1 MQVLRTGKR
10 ALALAGLGWIV
21 LAAGCASAPRV
32 PMPLMVHV
40 RITAS
45 DDINPDT
52 TGRASP
58 VVVRMFQLHD
68 AGNFGNADFFAIYDH
83 EKETLAAD
91 LLGSAEYVLRP
102 GESRDLDLQPDPN
115 VQNLAVMGAFRD
127 LASSQW
133 RASWHL
139 PPPPK
144 KPRKAPLQVQVTIMH
159 NAIAIAAAAPPVK
172 GH

>member
-1 MQVLRTGKR
+1 MQALQTGKR
-10 ALALAGLGWIV
+10 ALALAGLGWV
-21 LAAGCASAPRV
+21 ALAAGCASAPRAPV
-32 PMPLMVHV
+32 PLMVHV
-40 RITAS
+40 RITAT

-83 EKETLAAD
+83 EKETLGAD

-102 GESRDLDLQPDPN
+102 GESRDIDLQPDPN
-115 VQNLAVMGAFRD
+115 VQNLAVMAAFRE
-127 LASSQW
+127 LTGAQW

-139 PPPPK
+139 PPPAK
-144 KPRKAPLQVQVTIMH
+144 KPPKAPLQVAVTIMH
-159 NAIAIAAAAPPVK
+159 TAIAIGVAAPAK